1 MQAPALTRHRRP
13 FLAPVWLGLAGFA
26 LLALIGWSLWHG
38 ARTTL
43 VLVVLPVDA
52 PLAQI
57 ADPPLSAEGEE
68 RAQRLA
74 HVLGAGTVVDAIY
87 VSDDRRAQQTAA
99 PLLEEL
105 HRPPQ
110 TFSVEQGGPLA
121 GRLLREHAGG
131 TVLVV
136 AAGATA
142 AQLLSG
148 LSGSNIA
155 AATGGELYLVSVP
168 RFGRARLLRLHL

>member
-1 MQAPALTRHRRP
+1 MQAPALKRRRSP
-13 FLAPVWLGLAGFA
+13 FLAPVWLSFAALGVLALAG
-26 LLALIGWSLWHG
+26 WSIWHG

-43 VLVVLPVDA
+43 VLLVTPVDA

-57 ADPPLSAEGEE
+57 ADPPLTAEGEE

-74 HVLGAGTVVDAIY
+74 RILGAGTAVDAVY

-105 HRPPQ
+105 HRTAQ
-110 TFSVEQGGPLA
+110 TFSAEQGTQLA
-121 GRLLREHAGG
+121 ARAVREHGGG

-136 AAGATA
+136 AGGAVAGE
-142 AQLLSG
+142 LLSG
-148 LSGSNIA
+148 LSGSKLA
-155 AATGGELYLVSVP
+155 GPGGGELYVVSVP
-168 RFGRARLLRLHL
+168 RFGGARVLRLHL

>member
-1 MQAPALTRHRRP
+1 MQAPALTRRRRP
-13 FLAPVWLGLAGFA
+13 FLAPVWLGLAGCA
-26 LLALIGWSLWHG
+26 LLALVGWSLWHG

-43 VLVVLPVDA
+43 VLLVLPVEG

-68 RAQRLA
+68 RAQHLA
-74 HVLGAGTVVDAIY
+74 RILGAGTAVDAVY
-87 VSDDRRAQQTAA
+87 VSDERRSQQTAA

-110 TFSVEQGGPLA
+110 SFSVQQGGPLA
-121 GRLLREHAGG
+121 ARLLREHAGG
-131 TVLVV
+131 TVVVV
-136 AAGATA
+136 AGGATA
-142 AQLLSG
+142 AQVLGALSG
-148 LSGSNIA
+148 GDVA
-155 AATGGELYLVSVP
+155 AASGGEMYLVSVP